1 VFRIKPSSIAIA
13 GAACITIGSAVTASS
28 AQALVITNNF
38 RVDITSGTLAN
49 QSFFGNFRYDDA
61 SLTGSG
67 LETLDPSNGLQSLSF
82 NFLGTTYTQ
91 QSDAGYLD
99 APPNQYPQL
108 NFQDGSLVGLD
119 YLVSKFYTPSLNIP
133 SPIDSFTISYKSQLG
148 AFFKAYGEGD
158 PLADPNTS
166 PITTLAQG
174 KVTYGVQAVPTP
186 ALLPGLI
193 GLGWGVLRKR
203 RAVAKEQT
211 AES

>member
-99 APPNQYPQL
+99 ASPDQYPQL
-108 NFQDGSLVGLD
+108 SFQNGSLLGLD
-119 YLVSKFYTPSLNIP
+119 FLVSENPIFANSTVIP
-133 SPIDSFTISYKSQLG
+133 GSIKAFGIGGPDFQALDNDPAANSEG
-148 AFFKAYGEGD
+148 A
-158 PLADPNTS
+158 
-166 PITTLAQG
+166 
-174 KVTYGVQAVPTP
+174 VTYGIQAVPTP
-186 ALLPGLI
+186 ALLPGLL
-193 GLGWGVLRKR
+193 GLGVGVLRKR
-203 RAVAKEQT
+203 RSVAKEQPV
-211 AES
+211 ES